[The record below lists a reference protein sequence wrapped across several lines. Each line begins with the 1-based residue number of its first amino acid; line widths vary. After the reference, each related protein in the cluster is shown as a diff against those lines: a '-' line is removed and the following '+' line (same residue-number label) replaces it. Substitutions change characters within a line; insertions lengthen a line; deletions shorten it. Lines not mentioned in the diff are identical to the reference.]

1 MNNRYIGAL
10 ILAPFL
16 LLIFLGG
23 WYLKAAVLFLSFR
36 GLFEYFHVV
45 RKKGHHPLSLIGYG
59 ALISYYAVV
68 LFASDP
74 LAHVGVLVA
83 LMTALLFIYMV
94 FDEKINITDVG
105 ITVSG
110 FVYTGVLF
118 SFLLLLSDK
127 EYGMYYVP
135 LVFVISW
142 GCDTLAYYSGRLFGK
157 HKLNE
162 RVSPKKTV
170 EGAVGGLLGGT
181 IGALILGY
189 FISAE
194 SGANIVHFAFIGLVG
209 AFFGQIGDLAASAIK
224 RYAGEKDYP
233 KLIPGHGGVLDR
245 FDSILFVALIVYV
258 YITYVL

>member
-45 RKKGHHPLSLIGYG
+45 RKKGHSPVSFIGYCV
-59 ALISYYAVV
+59 LLSYYAVV
-68 LFASDP
+68 LFVPDP
-74 LAHVGVLVA
+74 LAHVGVLIA
-83 LMTALLFIYMV
+83 LMTAVLFIYMV
-94 FDEKINITDVG
+94 FDEKINIADVG

-118 SFLLLLSDK
+118 SFLILLGDK
-127 EYGMYYVP
+127 EQGMYYVP

-142 GCDTLAYYSGRLFGK
+142 VCDTLAYYSGRLFGK

-181 IGALILGY
+181 IGALI
-189 FISAE
+189 SAE
-194 SGANIVHFAFIGLVG
+194 SGANIAHFAIIGLMG

-258 YITYVL
+258 YTTYVL

>member
-36 GLFEYFHVV
+36 GLFEYFYVV
-45 RKKGHHPLSLIGYG
+45 RKKGHNPLSLIGYC

-68 LFASDP
+68 LFVPDP
-74 LAHVGVLVA
+74 LAHVGVL
-83 LMTALLFIYMV
+83 TALITAFSFIYMV

-118 SFLLLLSDK
+118 SLLVLLSDK
-127 EYGMYYVP
+127 EQGMYYVP

-142 GCDTLAYYSGRLFGK
+142 VCDTMAYYSGKLFGK
-157 HKLNE
+157 RKLNE

-170 EGAVGGLLGGT
+170 EGAVGGLVGGT

-189 FISAE
+189 FISVE
-194 SGANIVHFAFIGLVG
+194 FGFNIAHFAVIGLIG

-258 YITYVL
+258 YTSYVL